1 MIREPARDT
10 TLLRLD
16 PVEDAVAAIAAGGA
30 VVVVDDEDRENEGDI
45 VFAAEDATP
54 QLVGWTVRWTSGV
67 LCVPLRAEDADR
79 LLLPPMTAV
88 NEDSKGTAY
97 TVSCDAATGVST
109 GISAAD
115 RARTARVL
123 ADGASGPTDVT
134 RPGHVFPL
142 RAAPGGVRERA
153 GHTEAGV
160 ELSVLA
166 GKRPAAVIAELVHD
180 DGDMMR
186 LPALRRFADEHG
198 IPLVSIE
205 DLVVFLGARAASGP
219 DGSTGAGGAVHRPD
233 TPEHPLDIPS
243 DTTPEGTS

>member
-1 MIREPARDT
+1 MTEAI
-10 TLLRLD
+10 RLD
-16 PVEDAVAAIAAGGA
+16 PIEDAVAAIAAGCA

-54 QLVGWTVRWTSGV
+54 ELVGWTVRWTSGV
-67 LCVPLRAEDADR
+67 LCVPLRADDADR

-123 ADGASGPTDVT
+123 ASARSLPEDLS

-142 RAAPGGVRERA
+142 RAAPGGVRERP

-186 LPALRRFADEHG
+186 LPALRRFADEHE

-205 DLVVFLGARAASGP
+205 NLVIHLRDRDGLQDGA
-219 DGSTGAGGAVHRPD
+219 
-233 TPEHPLDIPS
+233 
-243 DTTPEGTS
+243 

>member
-1 MIREPARDT
+1 MTEAI
-10 TLLRLD
+10 RLD
-16 PVEDAVAAIAAGGA
+16 PIEDAVAAIAAGRA

-54 QLVGWTVRWTSGV
+54 ELVGWTVRWTSGV
-67 LCVPLRAEDADR
+67 LCVPLRADDADR

-123 ADGASGPTDVT
+123 ASARSLPEDLS

-142 RAAPGGVRERA
+142 RAAPGGVRERP

-180 DGDMMR
+180 AGDMMR
-186 LPALRRFADEHG
+186 LPALRRFADEHK

-205 DLVVFLGARAASGP
+205 NLVIHLRDRDGLQDGA
-219 DGSTGAGGAVHRPD
+219 
-233 TPEHPLDIPS
+233 
-243 DTTPEGTS
+243 

>member
-1 MIREPARDT
+1 M
-10 TLLRLD
+10 LLD
-16 PVEDAVAAIAAGGA
+16 PVQDAVDAIASGGA

-54 QLVGWTVRWTSGV
+54 QLVGWTVRWSSGV
-67 LCVPLRAEDADR
+67 LCVPMLAEDADR

-115 RARTARVL
+115 RARTVRVL
-123 ADGASGPTDVT
+123 ADAASLPAQLT

-142 RAAPGGVRERA
+142 RAAPGGVRERP

-186 LPALRRFADEHG
+186 LPALRRFADANG
-198 IPLVSIE
+198 IPLVSIK
-205 DLVVFLGARAASGP
+205 DLVAHL
-219 DGSTGAGGAVHRPD
+219 DAGGAIPAGVTGTSSAQPGTPRP
-233 TPEHPLDIPS
+233 TT
-243 DTTPEGTS
+243 TTPPQKEQP

>member
-1 MIREPARDT
+1 MTEAIC
-10 TLLRLD
+10 LD
-16 PVEDAVAAIAAGGA
+16 PIEDAVAAIAAGRA
-30 VVVVDDEDRENEGDI
+30 VVVVDDENRENEGDI

-54 QLVGWTVRWTSGV
+54 ELVGWTVRWTSGV
-67 LCVPLRAEDADR
+67 LCVPLLADDADR

-97 TVSCDAATGVST
+97 TVSCDAAKGVST

-123 ADGASGPTDVT
+123 AGAGSLPEDLS

-142 RAAPGGVRERA
+142 RAAPGGVRERP

-166 GKRPAAVIAELVHD
+166 GKRPAAVIAELVRD
-180 DGDMMR
+180 DGGMMR
-186 LPALRRFADEHG
+186 LPALRRFADEHEL
-198 IPLVSIE
+198 PLVSIE
-205 DLVVFLGARAASGP
+205 DLVAYLRNRDGLP
-219 DGSTGAGGAVHRPD
+219 DGA
-233 TPEHPLDIPS
+233 
-243 DTTPEGTS
+243 

>member
-1 MIREPARDT
+1 MTGTIP
-10 TLLRLD
+10 LD
-16 PVEDAVAAIAAGGA
+16 PVQDAVDAIAAGRA
-30 VVVVDDEDRENEGDI
+30 VIVVDDEDRENEGDI

-54 QLVGWTVRWTSGV
+54 ELVGWTVRWTSGV
-67 LCVPLRAEDADR
+67 LCVPLQAADAER
-79 LLLPPMTAV
+79 LVLPPMTAV
-88 NEDSKGTAY
+88 NEDAKGTAY

-123 ADGASGPTDVT
+123 ADASSVPADLT

-142 RAAPGGVRERA
+142 RAVAGGVRERP

-180 DGDMMR
+180 DGSMMR
-186 LPALRRFADEHG
+186 LPALRRFADDHAV
-198 IPLVSIE
+198 PLISIK
-205 DLVVFLGARAASGP
+205 DLVAHLEDHPDDHLDDHHDDQHDRPARP
-219 DGSTGAGGAVHRPD
+219 TST
-233 TPEHPLDIPS
+233 T
-243 DTTPEGTS
+243 EGEP

>member
-1 MIREPARDT
+1 MTGTAPV
-10 TLLRLD
+10 RLD
-16 PVEDAVAAIAAGGA
+16 PIEDAIAAIAAGGA

-54 QLVGWTVRWTSGV
+54 ALVGWTVRWTSGV
-67 LCVPLRAEDADR
+67 LCVPLRSEDADR

-88 NEDSKGTAY
+88 NEDAKGTAY
-97 TVSCDAATGVST
+97 TVSCDAAAGVST

-115 RARTARVL
+115 RARTAQVL
-123 ADGASGPTDVT
+123 ADPASGPLDLT

-142 RAAPGGVRERA
+142 RAAPGGVRKRP

-160 ELSVLA
+160 DLSVLA

-186 LPALRRFADEHG
+186 LPALRRFADEHRL
-198 IPLVSIE
+198 PLVSIE
-205 DLVVFLGARAASGP
+205 DLVAHLRARE
-219 DGSTGAGGAVHRPD
+219 DHR
-233 TPEHPLDIPS
+233 HS
-243 DTTPEGTS
+243 A

>member
-1 MIREPARDT
+1 MTGTIP
-10 TLLRLD
+10 LD
-16 PVEDAVAAIAAGGA
+16 PVQDAVDAIAAGRA
-30 VVVVDDEDRENEGDI
+30 VIVVDDEDRENEGDI

-54 QLVGWTVRWTSGV
+54 ELVGWTVRWTSGV
-67 LCVPLRAEDADR
+67 LCVPLQAADAER
-79 LLLPPMTAV
+79 LVLPPMTAV
-88 NEDSKGTAY
+88 NEDAKGTAY

-123 ADGASGPTDVT
+123 ADACSVPADLT

-142 RAAPGGVRERA
+142 RAVPGGVRERP

-180 DGDMMR
+180 DGSMMR
-186 LPALRRFADEHG
+186 LPALRRFADDHAV
-198 IPLVSIE
+198 PLISIK
-205 DLVVFLGARAASGP
+205 DLVAHLDDHLDDQHDRSARP
-219 DGSTGAGGAVHRPD
+219 TST
-233 TPEHPLDIPS
+233 T
-243 DTTPEGTS
+243 EGEP

>member
-1 MIREPARDT
+1 MARPV
-10 TLLRLD
+10 RLD
-16 PVEDAVAAIAAGGA
+16 HIDDAVAAIAAGRA

-45 VFAAEDATP
+45 VFAAEDATAE
-54 QLVGWTVRWTSGV
+54 LVGWTVRWTSGV
-67 LCVPLRAEDADR
+67 LCVPLPADDADR

-123 ADGASGPTDVT
+123 AGADSVPADLT

-142 RAAPGGVRERA
+142 RAAPGGVRARA
-153 GHTEAGV
+153 GHTEAGI

-186 LPALRRFADEHG
+186 LPALRRFADEHAL
-198 IPLVSIE
+198 PLVSIE
-205 DLVVFLGARAASGP
+205 DLI
-219 DGSTGAGGAVHRPD
+219 
-233 TPEHPLDIPS
+233 EHLDRLDLS
-243 DTTPEGTS
+243 DA

>member
-1 MIREPARDT
+1 MGEI
-10 TLLRLD
+10 RLD
-16 PVEDAVAAIAAGGA
+16 TIDDAVAAIAAGRA

-45 VFAAEDATP
+45 VFAAQDATP
-54 QLVGWTVRWTSGV
+54 ELVGWTVRWTSGV

-115 RARTARVL
+115 RARTATIL
-123 ADGASGPTDVT
+123 ADPAALPGDLT

-142 RAAPGGVRERA
+142 RAAPGGVRVRP

-160 ELSVLA
+160 DLSVLA

-180 DGDMMR
+180 DGSMMR
-186 LPALRRFADEHG
+186 LPALRRFADDHG
-198 IPLVSIE
+198 LPLVSIE
-205 DLVVFLGARAASGP
+205 DLVASLHARDGA
-219 DGSTGAGGAVHRPD
+219 
-233 TPEHPLDIPS
+233 
-243 DTTPEGTS
+243 

>member
-1 MIREPARDT
+1 MDGTVGVTPSEHPI
-10 TLLRLD
+10 RLD
-16 PVEDAVAAIAAGGA
+16 PVEAAIAAIAAGGA
-30 VVVVDDEDRENEGDI
+30 VVVVDDEHRENEGDI

-54 QLVGWTVRWTSGV
+54 HLVGWTVRWTSGV
-67 LCVPLRAEDADR
+67 LCVPMRADDADR
-79 LLLPPMTAV
+79 LRLPPMTAV

-123 ADGASGPTDVT
+123 ADAASTPADLT

-160 ELSVLA
+160 ELSLLA

-180 DGDMMR
+180 EGDMMR
-186 LPALRRFADEHG
+186 LPALRDFADRHCL
-198 IPLVSIE
+198 PLVSIE
-205 DLVVFLGARAASGP
+205 DLVAFLAERDARVEAAGRQAA
-219 DGSTGAGGAVHRPD
+219 DA
-233 TPEHPLDIPS
+233 
-243 DTTPEGTS
+243 

>member
-1 MIREPARDT
+1 MTEAS
-10 TLLRLD
+10 RLD
-16 PVEDAVAAIAAGGA
+16 PIEDAVAAIAAGRA
-30 VVVVDDEDRENEGDI
+30 VVVVDDENRENEGDI

-54 QLVGWTVRWTSGV
+54 ELVGWTVRWTSGV
-67 LCVPLRAEDADR
+67 LCVPLRDDDADR

-97 TVSCDAATGVST
+97 TVSCDAAKGVST

-123 ADGASGPTDVT
+123 ADAGSLPEDLS

-142 RAAPGGVRERA
+142 RAAPGGVRERP

-166 GKRPAAVIAELVHD
+166 GKRPAAVIAELVRD

-198 IPLVSIE
+198 LPLVSIE
-205 DLVVFLGARAASGP
+205 DLVAYLRNRDGLP
-219 DGSTGAGGAVHRPD
+219 DGA
-233 TPEHPLDIPS
+233 
-243 DTTPEGTS
+243 

>member
-1 MIREPARDT
+1 MTEAI
-10 TLLRLD
+10 RLD
-16 PVEDAVAAIAAGGA
+16 PIEDAVAAIAAGRA

-54 QLVGWTVRWTSGV
+54 ELVGWTVRWTSGV
-67 LCVPLRAEDADR
+67 LCVPLRADDADR

-97 TVSCDAATGVST
+97 TVSCDAATSVST

-123 ADGASGPTDVT
+123 ASARSLPEDLS

-142 RAAPGGVRERA
+142 RAAPGGVRERP

-180 DGDMMR
+180 AGDMMR
-186 LPALRRFADEHG
+186 LPALRRFADEHE

-205 DLVVFLGARAASGP
+205 DLVIHLRDRDGLQDGA
-219 DGSTGAGGAVHRPD
+219 
-233 TPEHPLDIPS
+233 
-243 DTTPEGTS
+243 

>member
-1 MIREPARDT
+1 VTGAI
-10 TLLRLD
+10 RLD
-16 PVEDAVAAIAAGGA
+16 TVEDAIASLAAGRA

-54 QLVGWTVRWTSGV
+54 DLIGWTVRWTSGV

-88 NEDSKGTAY
+88 NEDAKGTAY
-97 TVSCDAATGVST
+97 TVSCDAAAGVST

-123 ADGASGPTDVT
+123 ADPTSGPQDLT

-180 DGDMMR
+180 HGGMMR
-186 LPALRRFADEHG
+186 LPALREFADEHG

-205 DLVVFLGARAASGP
+205 HLVAHVARTAPTHHA
-219 DGSTGAGGAVHRPD
+219 
-233 TPEHPLDIPS
+233 
-243 DTTPEGTS
+243 

>member
-1 MIREPARDT
+1 MTGSTGTGSERI
-10 TLLRLD
+10 RLD
-16 PVEDAVAAIAAGGA
+16 PVTDAIAAISAGRA

-54 QLVGWTVRWTSGV
+54 ELVGWTVRWTSGV
-67 LCVPLRAEDADR
+67 LCVPMQADDADR

-97 TVSCDAATGVST
+97 TVSCDAAAGVST

-123 ADGASGPTDVT
+123 ADRSSEPTDLT

-142 RAAPGGVRERA
+142 RAAPGGVRERP

-166 GKRPAAVIAELVHD
+166 GKSPAAVIAELVHD

-186 LPALRRFADEHG
+186 LPALRRFADEHR

-205 DLVVFLGARAASGP
+205 DLVAFVRGRDARQEDDARERAVRTDP
-219 DGSTGAGGAVHRPD
+219 TGA
-233 TPEHPLDIPS
+233 
-243 DTTPEGTS
+243 